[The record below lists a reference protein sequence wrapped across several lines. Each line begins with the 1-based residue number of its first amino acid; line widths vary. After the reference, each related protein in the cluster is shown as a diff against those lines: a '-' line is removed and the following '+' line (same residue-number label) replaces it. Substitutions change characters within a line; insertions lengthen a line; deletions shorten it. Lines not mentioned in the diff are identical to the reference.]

1 MQQRTIWLYIV
12 AGVVI
17 LSVLAVL
24 FPELMLR

>member
-1 MQQRTIWLYIV
+1 MQQRKIWLYIV